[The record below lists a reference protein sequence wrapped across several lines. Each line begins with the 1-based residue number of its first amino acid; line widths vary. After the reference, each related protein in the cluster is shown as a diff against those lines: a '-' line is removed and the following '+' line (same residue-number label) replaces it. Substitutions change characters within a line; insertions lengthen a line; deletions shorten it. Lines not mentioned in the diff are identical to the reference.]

1 MAQLLL
7 FGSTAECIV
16 DDSDYSFL
24 SKYVWFEWKLP
35 KQNTSYVR
43 KKLDGKQIL
52 LHRLISGCPDDMF
65 VDHIN
70 GNGLD
75 NRRENLRIVTK
86 GQNNFN
92 HIKYSGKSSKYLGV
106 YFKKDRSKWG
116 ARARSPQGI
125 THHLGY
131 YASEEQA
138 AAVYNDFCIRYNP
151 HARLNQIYEV
161 QNGDS

>member
-7 FGSTAECIV
+7 FGSTAECLV

-52 LHRLISGCPDDMF
+52 LHRLIMGCPDDMV

-92 HIKYSGKSSKYLGV
+92 CVKYDNKTSIYKGV
-106 YFKKDRSKWG
+106 TYKKDRNRWY
-116 ARARSPQGI
+116 ARGRSLQGQ
-125 THHLGY
+125 TFHLGY
-131 YASEEQA
+131 FLTEVEA
-138 AAVYNDFCIRYNP
+138 ALVYNDFCIRHNP
-151 HARLNQIYEV
+151 NAKLNQIYEV
-161 QNGDS
+161 QNGSA